1 MMPSVLPLKVAVLW
15 CAAKKT
21 LSVGRHH
28 AAPIFSMKFAFLR
41 HRAKL
46 FAGRET
52 GGGTQMNIER
62 RPILAATGATAL
74 GGLPWRS
81 ARAQASNTIKIGL
94 LSDMSGPY
102 RDINGPV
109 SLAATRLAI
118 QEFGARGF
126 QVELISA
133 DHQNRPDVALNIARQ
148 WYDRDGVDMILN
160 LAASSVALAVA
171 ELTRE
176 KNKVTIAT
184 STASSDMTG
193 RACTPNSLHWSYDTY
208 MVSKSTGG
216 ATVRSGGDT
225 WFFITADYAFGHA
238 LERDTANFVRA
249 AGGRIVGQV
258 RTPFPG
264 TTDFSSYLLQA
275 QASRAKVIGLA
286 NAGTDTINCVKQAAE
301 FGIMRRGIKLASML
315 MVLPDV
321 HALGLEAAAGTICT
335 ESFYWDLNDRTRSL
349 VRRVHAISGPAAM
362 GMSHAGDY
370 SGTLH
375 YLKAV
380 ADVGIQTAK
389 ASGAAVV
396 ARMKA
401 MPTDDDAFGPG
412 TIRADGRKIHPA
424 YLFEVKRPEESKGP
438 FDYYKLLETTAA
450 GEAFRPLAEGG
461 CSLIRS

>member
-1 MMPSVLPLKVAVLW
+1 
-15 CAAKKT
+15 
-21 LSVGRHH
+21 
-28 AAPIFSMKFAFLR
+28 
-41 HRAKL
+41 
-46 FAGRET
+46 
-52 GGGTQMNIER
+52 MNIER
-62 RPILAATGATAL
+62 RSILGAAGASAL

-81 ARAQASNTIKIGL
+81 ARAQAANTIKIGL

-126 QVELISA
+126 QVEMISA

-193 RACTPNSLHWSYDTY
+193 RACTPNSLHSSYDTY

-249 AGGRIVGQV
+249 AGGRVVGQV

-380 ADVGIQTAK
+380 ANVGIQTAK
-389 ASGAAVV
+389 ASGADVV

>member
-1 MMPSVLPLKVAVLW
+1 M
-15 CAAKKT
+15 T
-21 LSVGRHH
+21 
-28 AAPIFSMKFAFLR
+28 
-41 HRAKL
+41 
-46 FAGRET
+46 
-52 GGGTQMNIER
+52 IER
-62 RPILAATGATAL
+62 RSIFAASGAATL

-81 ARAQASNTIKIGL
+81 ARAQAANTIKIGL

-126 QVELISA
+126 QVEMISA

-216 ATVRSGGDT
+216 AAVRAGGDT

-238 LERDTANFVRA
+238 LERDTANFVRS
-249 AGGRIVGQV
+249 AGGRVVGQV

-321 HALGLEAAAGTICT
+321 HALGLEAAGGTICT

-375 YLKAV
+375 YLKA
-380 ADVGIQTAK
+380 AASVGIQSAK
-389 ASGAAVV
+389 ASGADVV

-412 TIRADGRKIHPA
+412 SIRADGRKIHPA

-438 FDYYKLLETTAA
+438 FDYYKLLETTPAE
-450 GEAFRPLAEGG
+450 EAFRPLAEGG
-461 CSLIRS
+461 CPMIRS